1 MATEILSKIG
11 IGSGLNNTEIISALV
26 EAETVAEKERI
37 EQDETEYEN
46 KISAFGIVKSEL
58 KNFQLVCKSLQDVG
72 ASTHKGSS
80 SSTSTATFTNTGTTN
95 NDDINASLVVSQLA
109 SAHSLVSGAVSSTGS
124 LVGAGSLTIDFGTY
138 STTSSTNDG
147 FSANSAK
154 SSFTVTTTSSTTLA
168 QLRDAINNGV
178 SDSDGD
184 GEKDLTASIMY
195 NGANYVLVLKANQ
208 GVANALRVTAGAGS
222 SDDLKNSF
230 EYNTT
235 DKTLTQTVAAADASF
250 TIDGIAMTR
259 SNNTVT
265 DLYRG
270 YTLQLLTT
278 NSSPITISAS
288 ENTTELEG
296 YLQQFVDSYNNTY
309 VNLQALSAAGPSMD
323 TSGPLVSDTTITRIQ
338 RTLRQFSSTSITG
351 YEGGTY
357 SMSLLGVKTNRD
369 GTLAFNKN
377 TFQNTLSVNS
387 NVVTAFFTDSITTD
401 NSSISVAGLSKD
413 TKPGTYALAKS
424 GSDYTLAGVTLTQSG
439 SNYTSGSGDTNGL
452 TLTISDTSITSANIY
467 YGESLLSKMYDS
479 MAELL
484 TYNGDIENRLTN
496 LRDVL
501 NEIPDRQAKLD
512 QRIAK
517 LTDRYAM
524 QYSSM
529 EGIVA
534 GLKDTGDMITK
545 MLEKND

>member
-377 TFQNTLSVNS
+377 TFQNILSVNS

-401 NSSISVAGLSKD
+401 NSSVSVAGLSKD